1 MSDLLLDT
9 LVWLPAFVI
18 GGYVLFPLLT
28 YFTQRLPA
36 HPDIEP
42 LDLKALPR
50 TTAEYLMTHTRELIA
65 LGFEDP
71 VMAELSNAASNV
83 TGYLILMA
91 NRSAGDM
98 AMVTVLVGDN
108 GLVRQKAFWVEF
120 STGSAD
126 GPSFDTS
133 NSDHLSAFP
142 PGPGTTRTQAWE
154 AVDVA
159 ELYRLHHHVMA
170 AHEFDGPRE
179 VYPSDDPL
187 EWLAKHEFERL
198 YEVHAARGWLARTR
212 DREEFVPTLLGAYL
226 MTWGLMPPVTWV
238 RKLRIGQRA
247 ARLLAELRQSDA
259 ME

>member
-28 YFTQRLPA
+28 YFMQRLPA
-36 HPDIEP
+36 RPDFEP

-71 VMAELSNAASNV
+71 VMAKLPNAAPDV
-83 TGYLILMA
+83 TGYLILLA

-108 GLVRQKAFWVEF
+108 GLVRQKAFLVEF

-126 GPSFDTS
+126 GLSFDTI
-133 NSDHLSAFP
+133 NTDQLNAFP
-142 PGPGTTRTQAWE
+142 PGPGTTRTQAWA

-159 ELYRLHHHVMA
+159 ELYRLHRHVMA
-170 AHEFDGPRE
+170 AHGFDGPRE

-187 EWLAKHEFERL
+187 EWLAEHGFERM

-212 DREEFVPTLLGAYL
+212 DGEAFVPTLLGAYL
-226 MTWGLMPPVTWV
+226 ITWGLMPPVSWV
-238 RKLRIGQRA
+238 RKLLIGQRA
-247 ARLLAELRQSDA
+247 ARLLAELRRSDA
-259 ME
+259 AE